1 MYFPDYP
8 KSRQPQRKYLLN
20 VVNTVS
26 KGSVIKA
33 IESVRRSRILI
44 NKEGPTVEMN
54 EEMFKNFSEFENF
67 DKDF

>member
-1 MYFPDYP
+1 M
-8 KSRQPQRKYLLN
+8 
-20 VVNTVS
+20 VNTVS

-54 EEMFKNFSEFENF
+54 EEMLKKLSQFDNF

>member
-1 MYFPDYP
+1 M
-8 KSRQPQRKYLLN
+8 
-20 VVNTVS
+20 VNTVS

-54 EEMFKNFSEFENF
+54 EEMFKNFTEFDNF